1 MNKQTQRMVIA
12 CLLALPIVLLYNRA
26 GKPDIE
32 VVDVDVP
39 IEEPKDTVPVV
50 TAKVNLDQY
59 TRITEQHLQ
68 TRDFPAGMI
77 PQEATVSTSDVI
89 GKEVM
94 EEIYQGEMITL
105 SRVQD
110 PGEAVTSI
118 STFLDKGERA
128 ITIAVNSINGSGGF
142 IQQGDI
148 VDVIAKLPSA
158 RDETVET
165 ILSNIKVMA
174 VGGDYRRRLRKVRGK
189 TIKAGKNNVRI
200 TLAVTARMANKIQH
214 LGSRTQFRLIL
225 KNPKDTTEVET
236 DGWQWSTL
244 LRENIP
250 AEYLPPQEEEALKY
264 MVTVIKGISSGQ
276 EPVAVPSDPGA
287 GGGAGGF

>member
-1 MNKQTQRMVIA
+1 MVIA
-12 CLLALPIVLLYNRA
+12 CLLALPIVFLYNRA
-26 GKPDIE
+26 GQPDIDPDE
-32 VVDVDVP
+32 IGSN
-39 IEEPKDTVPVV
+39 IEEPSDTVPVV

-59 TRITEQHLQ
+59 TRITEQHLE

-89 GKEVM
+89 GKEVI

-118 STFLDKGERA
+118 SSFLEKGERA
-128 ITIAVNSINGSGGF
+128 ITITVNTINGSGGF

-148 VDVIAKLPSA
+148 VDVIAKIPSA

-174 VGGDYRRRLRKVRGK
+174 VGGDYRRRLRKNRGK
-189 TIKAGKNNVRI
+189 TIKAAAASVRI

-214 LGSRTQFRLIL
+214 LGRRTNFRLIL
-225 KNPKDTTEVET
+225 KNPKDTSEVET
-236 DGWQWSTL
+236 NGWKFSRLQ
-244 LRENIP
+244 RENVP
-250 AEYLPPQEEEALKY
+250 PEYLPPDKPEELKY
-264 MVTVIKGISSGQ
+264 LVTVIRGVSPSKEAISIEVDEE
-276 EPVAVPSDPGA
+276 EPGL
-287 GGGAGGF
+287 